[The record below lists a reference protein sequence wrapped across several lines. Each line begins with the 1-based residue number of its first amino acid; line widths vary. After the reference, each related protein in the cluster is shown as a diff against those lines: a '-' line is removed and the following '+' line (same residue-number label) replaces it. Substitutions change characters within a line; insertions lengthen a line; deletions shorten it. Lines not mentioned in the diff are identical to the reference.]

1 MKLLDTPKFDPFL
14 GAIRQAACDYEL
26 DFRLENYSCKM
37 ISTDKRQFKKFTAE
51 RQSASPGGR
60 LPQLQLL
67 SPPQSEQG
75 GSYFQQQTSWHSSQ
89 SEEDG
94 ETSGCGGPAAGI
106 SHKTLFY
113 LISTLNSSFFDYD
126 FTCCDSEE
134 FSRESL
140 LERVQADVDDR
151 LGRCVPSY
159 AGFRAA
165 FWHTLDD
172 EISLSDCDIYS
183 YNPDNVSDPYCSGG
197 VLWSFNYMF
206 FNKKL
211 KRIVF
216 LSCCARAIMNGGGG
230 GGRPGAFD
238 EAYFDYDDDGDFS
251 GLPAAAC
258 VPPRDD
264 LQDFGGDFVSTAA
277 AAAAAAFRG

>member
-14 GAIRQAACDYEL
+14 GAVRQAASDYEL

-37 ISTDKRQFKKFTAE
+37 ISTDKRQFKKFTAD
-51 RQSASPGGR
+51 RLSASPGGR
-60 LPQLQLL
+60 LPPLQLL

-75 GSYFQQQTSWHSSQ
+75 GTYFQQQTSWHSSQ

-94 ETSGCGGPAAGI
+94 ETSACGVPAVGI

-126 FTCCDSEE
+126 FTDCASEE

-140 LERVQADVDDR
+140 LDRVQADVDDR
-151 LGRCVPSY
+151 LGRCVPTYGS
-159 AGFRAA
+159 FRAA

-172 EISLSDCDIYS
+172 EISLSECDIYS
-183 YNPDNVSDPYCSGG
+183 YNPDNLSDPYCSG

-216 LSCCARAIMNGGGG
+216 LSCCARAVLNGRGSLSRLGV
-230 GGRPGAFD
+230 FD
-238 EAYFDYDDDGDFS
+238 EAHFYEDADNDAGIVSYQEEDDDGGEQFVE
-251 GLPAAAC
+251 LAAPAAA
-258 VPPRDD
+258 
-264 LQDFGGDFVSTAA
+264 GGGIY
-277 AAAAAAFRG
+277 RG

>member
-75 GSYFQQQTSWHSSQ
+75 GSYFQTSWHSSQ

-106 SHKTLFY
+106 SHKTLFFY

-126 FTCCDSEE
+126 FTC
-134 FSRESL
+134 SRSFRAKSL

-211 KRIVF
+211 KRIGHHE
-216 LSCCARAIMNGGGG
+216 RWRRR
-230 GGRPGAFD
+230 RPAGAFD

-264 LQDFGGDFVSTAA
+264 LQDFGGDFV
-277 AAAAAAFRG
+277 